1 MARKEIEMVEAV
13 TTIAN
18 PEVANQ
24 RLADLRVA
32 YAVLETCLDLINSGV
47 NLPLEDITLTN
58 P

>member
-32 YAVLETCLDLINSGV
+32 YAVLETCLDLINGGV